1 MLEEQG
7 KQNRGGRRHN
17 KGGINELVLDEG
29 AGSSPTGD
37 FMKNNVEHT
46 SELSCRGWGG

>member
-7 KQNRGGRRHN
+7 KQNRGGRTDR
-17 KGGINELVLDEG
+17 KGGVSELVLDEG
-29 AGSSPTGD
+29 AGSSATGD
-37 FMKNNVEHT
+37 FMKNNVENT